1 MASSFTDLGIEKM
14 ATGENAGTWGDKTN
28 TNLEIVEKAIAGYV
42 EQAVTS
48 GGTTALSITDG
59 DATESTSVA
68 RHAVIK
74 LTGTITGNSIVTVPD
89 SVEKVYIVTNGTS
102 GAYTVQFKT
111 ASGTGITFG
120 VSEKT
125 TRLVYSDGTNLVD
138 AGFGGATD
146 MEGRELVLDADGD
159 TSITADTDDQID
171 IKVGGTDRVRIT
183 AAAVSPSSA
192 DGMTLGTAALEFSD
206 LFLADSSVIKFG
218 ADQDTTLTHTDG
230 TGLTLNST
238 NKLTFGDTATF
249 INQSSDGVMTI
260 AGEATIDLTA
270 STAVLVSNDLKLDS
284 DSAVLA
290 FGADSEITVTH
301 VADTGLTLKHTA
313 TADDKPVSLTLQ
325 TGETDIA
332 ANDVIGKID
341 FQAPDEGT
349 GTDAILVAAGI
360 EAVSEGDFSSSS
372 NATKLSFKTG
382 ASEAASEKMSLSS
395 GGNLTI
401 SGDLTVSGDDITMGT
416 NTAGNLLVADGTN
429 FNSIA
434 AGSLSEIS
442 TVANDD
448 VFIAVDTSGGGLKK
462 IARSAIVA
470 GLATSGA
477 ITDIVEDTSPQLG
490 GNLDTNSAN
499 ILIDDAHFIAD
510 ENGNEQIIFQT
521 TGSAVNQ
528 FDVTNAATGN
538 PPSIKATGGDSN
550 IDFNISAKGT
560 GHVTVLGDTNSGA
573 IQFNCESNSHGQI
586 VIAQPH
592 SAAVTNT
599 LTLPAGSSS
608 TLVSLV
614 STDTLTN
621 KTLTSPVINTG
632 TFGTSIL
639 PTSADGTT
647 LGSASKEFSDL
658 FLADAG
664 TIQFGNDQDITLTH
678 DADVGLK
685 LKHAATADDKPIVLT
700 LQTGETDMAANDVM
714 GAIRFQAPDEGTGTD
729 AILIA
734 AAIQAVAEGDFS
746 SSNNATKLEFH
757 TGASEAASSKM
768 TLSSA
773 GLLTIADDLMI
784 KDGGTI
790 GVASTNDALTLSSA
804 GLLTVKDD
812 LVIKS
817 GGTIGG
823 GGDTDLLTLGSAILT
838 VAGEVQMTTLDIG
851 GTNVTSTAAELN
863 KLDGVGTLKE
873 AGKETIW
880 VPSNAMTPTTS
891 NGAARATVET
901 TSGRPDMEVLDF
913 DKDSDEF
920 AQFAIA
926 FPKSWN
932 LGTVTFQCYWS
943 GLAAT
948 TGVAISLQG
957 VAMNDN
963 ETIDVAY
970 GTAVVVTDDA
980 QSAVEEL
987 LVTAE
992 SGAVTIAGTPA
1003 DNDLCYFRVGRDVS
1017 DGNDD
1022 MAGDM
1027 RLHGIKIFFTT
1038 DAANDA

>member
-1 MASSFTDLGIEKM
+1 MASSYTDIGTELM
-14 ATGENAGTWGDKTN
+14 ATGENAGVWGTKTN
-28 TNLEIVEKAIAGYV
+28 TNLQILEEAINGYV
-42 EQAVTS
+42 SQALTS
-48 GGTTALSITDG
+48 GGTVTLTYTDG
-59 DATESTSVA
+59 SVGDVA
-68 RHAVIK
+68 RHAVIA
-74 LTGTITGNSIVTVPD
+74 LTGSLSGNAVVEVPAN
-89 SVEKVYIVTNGTS
+89 EKIWIIDNQSTN
-102 GAYTVQFKT
+102 AYTVTVRVNGQ
-111 ASGTGITFG
+111 SGVTWGTSDKGTKILYANGTDVVDTNIGGG
-120 VSEKT
+120 V
-125 TRLVYSDGTNLVD
+125 
-138 AGFGGATD
+138 GGHD
-146 MEGRELVLDADGD
+146 LNGEELILDADAD

-171 IKVGGTDRVRIT
+171 IKIAGADDFQFTANTFTAQSGSTIAAQALTTTTIT
-183 AAAVSPSSA
+183 ASGIVKT
-192 DGMTLGTAALEFSD
+192 D
-206 LFLADSSVIKFG
+206 
-218 ADQDTTLTHTDG
+218 DTTEATSTTDG
-230 TGLTLNST
+230 SLQTDGGLSVA
-238 NKLTFGDTATF
+238 KDAVIGD
-249 INQSSDGVMTI
+249 
-260 AGEATIDLTA
+260 
-270 STAVLVSNDLKLDS
+270 DLKLLS
-284 DSAVLA
+284 DSAVLS
-290 FGADSEITVTH
+290 FGADSDVTVTH
-301 VADTGLTLKHTA
+301 DPDDGLFLKSAATG
-313 TADDKPVSLTLQ
+313 DDNPFLLTLQ

-332 ANDVIGKID
+332 ANDILGAIN

-442 TVANDD
+442 TVAGDD
-448 VFIAVDTSGGGLKK
+448 VLLAVDTSGGGLKK
-462 IARSAIVA
+462 ITRSTLTA
-470 GLATSGA
+470 GLVSGSE
-477 ITDIVEDTSPQLG
+477 ISNVVEDTSPQLG
-490 GNLDTNSAN
+490 ANLDTNSHN
-499 ILIDDAHFIAD
+499 ILIDDAHFIGD

-528 FDVTNAATGN
+528 FDITNAASGGA
-538 PPSIKATGGDSN
+538 PLLSATGGDSN
-550 IDFNISAKGT
+550 IDLEILAKGT
-560 GHVTVLGDTNSGA
+560 GHVTIKGGTNSGA

-746 SSNNATKLEFH
+746 SSNNATTLEFH

-932 LGTVTFQCYWS
+932 LGTITFQCFWS

>member
-1 MASSFTDLGIEKM
+1 MASSYTDIGTELM
-14 ATGENAGTWGDKTN
+14 ATGENAGVWGTKTN
-28 TNLEIVEKAIAGYV
+28 TNLQILEEAINGYV
-42 EQAVTS
+42 SQALTS
-48 GGTTALSITDG
+48 GGTVTLTYTDG
-59 DATESTSVA
+59 SVGDVA
-68 RHAVIK
+68 RHAVIA
-74 LTGTITGNSIVTVPD
+74 LTGSLSGNAVVEVPAN
-89 SVEKVYIVTNGTS
+89 EKIWIIDNQSTN
-102 GAYTVQFKT
+102 AYTVTVRVNGQ
-111 ASGTGITFG
+111 SGVTWGTSDKGTKILYANGTDVVDTNIGGG
-120 VSEKT
+120 V
-125 TRLVYSDGTNLVD
+125 
-138 AGFGGATD
+138 GGHD
-146 MEGRELVLDADGD
+146 LNGEELILDADAD

-171 IKVGGTDRVRIT
+171 IKIAGADDFQFTANTFTAQSGSTIAAQALTTTTIT
-183 AAAVSPSSA
+183 ASGIVKT
-192 DGMTLGTAALEFSD
+192 D
-206 LFLADSSVIKFG
+206 
-218 ADQDTTLTHTDG
+218 DTTEATSTTDG
-230 TGLTLNST
+230 SLQTDGGLSVA
-238 NKLTFGDTATF
+238 KD
-249 INQSSDGVMTI
+249 
-260 AGEATIDLTA
+260 
-270 STAVLVSNDLKLDS
+270 AVLGDDLKLLS
-284 DSAVLA
+284 DSAVLS
-290 FGADSEITVTH
+290 FGADSDVTVTH
-301 VADTGLTLKHTA
+301 DPDDGLFLKSAATG
-313 TADDKPVSLTLQ
+313 DDNPFLLTLQ

-332 ANDVIGKID
+332 ANDILGAIN

-442 TVANDD
+442 TVAGDD
-448 VFIAVDTSGGGLKK
+448 VLLAVDTSGGGLKK
-462 IARSAIVA
+462 ITRSTLTA
-470 GLATSGA
+470 GLVSGSE
-477 ITDIVEDTSPQLG
+477 ISNVVEDTSPQLG
-490 GNLDTNSAN
+490 ANLDTNSHN
-499 ILIDDAHFIAD
+499 ILIDDAHFIGD

-528 FDVTNAATGN
+528 FDITNAASGGA
-538 PPSIKATGGDSN
+538 PLLSATGGDSN
-550 IDFNISAKGT
+550 IDLEIVAKGT
-560 GHVTVLGDTNSGA
+560 GHVTIKGDTNSGA

-746 SSNNATKLEFH
+746 SSNNATTLEFH

-932 LGTVTFQCYWS
+932 LGTITFQCFWS